1 MRLPLPAMICMFIL
15 CLFSEWTC
23 AMPLALDTP
32 RIDEIVHAEN
42 AAPKFSPTP
51 IPSVAV
57 RDGNSEKL
65 QSFRQWQTEP
75 SIHKRKSSLMSRLEV
90 RFLTQEEIMEDTK
103 LPEGIRK
110 FAQEEFIQYHGNV
123 TSTTTTTAA
132 AKIQEQ
138 AKSIIRS
145 HLLWNLPYGENGML
159 YFGEKKHTR
168 TLIFPDDNSKLQY
181 PFSSIPDS
189 GVAYEIHDRREESL
203 GPCKPRCHG
212 AAWII
217 KAWRRVLG
225 NKRVGWGAFLDPP
238 STFAYEQLQE
248 IP

>member
-1 MRLPLPAMICMFIL
+1 MRLPLPAMICMFVL

-32 RIDEIVHAEN
+32 RIDELVHAEN

-57 RDGNSEKL
+57 RDGNSEK
-65 QSFRQWQTEP
+65 QSLGQWQTEP
-75 SIHKRKSSLMSRLEV
+75 SIHKRKSSLMSRLEI

-110 FAQEEFIQYHGNV
+110 FAQEEFIQYHGNA
-123 TSTTTTTAA
+123 TYTTTTTTAA
-132 AKIQEQ
+132 AEIQEQ

-145 HLLWNLPYGENGML
+145 HLLWNSPYGKEGVL
-159 YFGEKKHTR
+159 YFGELDNKRAR
-168 TLIFPDDNSKLQY
+168 TLMFPDDNSDLRY

-189 GVAYEIHDRREESL
+189 GVAYEIHDRREGSL
-203 GPCKPRCHG
+203 GPCKSKCHG
-212 AAWII
+212 AAWISKI
-217 KAWRRVLG
+217 LERKCEGKIYDW
-225 NKRVGWGAFLDPP
+225 
-238 STFAYEQLQE
+238 SQ
-248 IP
+248 